1 VVELVERDHQVQLG
15 LSFARALPRACRGM
29 REVRQARTTTNPR
42 TSGTTA
48 QLCCVQPQQT
58 IYANRS
64 TTFALELRLTP
75 RPDATPTTPN
85 TSNQAK

>member
-1 VVELVERDHQVQLG
+1 
-15 LSFARALPRACRGM
+15 M
-29 REVRQARTTTNPR
+29 REVRQARTTTKPR

-48 QLCCVQPQQT
+48 QLCVQPQQT

-75 RPDATPTTPN
+75 RLDATPTTPN

>member
-1 VVELVERDHQVQLG
+1 
-15 LSFARALPRACRGM
+15 M

-48 QLCCVQPQQT
+48 QLCGVQPQQT
-58 IYANRS
+58 IYAKS
-64 TTFALELRLTP
+64 LDHLRIGASA
-75 RPDATPTTPN
+75 DATPTTPN